1 MIKLINK
8 FPFIE
13 IVRKKLTASDY
24 HPAMTMNTHVALDT
38 NSYQYK
44 ACKTLLI
51 ENRVP
56 IHKIRFVTEKSFIYD
71 VDKNIINPSY
81 KIIIPINKKHP
92 VIEVDKPLNTM
103 TVYLGENRTGDNYL
117 LLRVLAKKSKRGVA
131 LLLSDDYDE
140 VMWVANLDEAIAY
153 YNEMLKNLDYNT

>member
-24 HPAMTMNTHVALDT
+24 HPAMTMNTHVAPNT
-38 NSYQYK
+38 NSYLYK

-71 VDKNIINPSY
+71 VDKNVINPSF
-81 KIIIPINKKHP
+81 KIITPINKKHP
-92 VIEVDKPLNTM
+92 VIEVDKPLNTV
-103 TVYLGENRTGDNYL
+103 TVCLGKNRAGDNYL

-131 LLLSDDYDE
+131 LLLDDNFDE
-140 VMWVANLDEAIAY
+140 MMWIANLDEAYDY
-153 YNEMLKNLDYNT
+153 YNEMLKNLDYNA